1 MEGSGVTKSYGSDQT
16 KTILIVEDNPDHIEL
31 ISINLKKTNHKL
43 RLIQVEDGQQ
53 ALEKIGLLP
62 SSNAT
67 QISKPDL
74 IFLDVNLP
82 KFTGTEVLER
92 IRSKSKFNN
101 IPVVI
106 LTTSTRKEDKEKML
120 KLGADDYLIKSNEK
134 LNLGEKLNDLLFRK
148 N

>member
-1 MEGSGVTKSYGSDQT
+1 MEGSGVTDSRANDQT

-31 ISINLKKTNHKL
+31 ISINLQKSNHKL

-62 SSNAT
+62 SSNTT

-92 IRSKSKFNN
+92 IRSQNKFNK

-120 KLGADDYLIKSNEK
+120 KLGANDYLIKSNAK
-134 LNLGEKLNDLLFRK
+134 LNLSEKLNDLLFRK